1 MIRRPP
7 RSTLFPYTTLF
18 RSGEGPC
25 EPVRRGAERARTDRQ
40 ARVGE
45 RQRRGRRRGVH
56 GRHRPHGE
64 RQTPRD
70 TADRADCHAHRQAQ
84 RRPGCRARART
95 GARRDRALR
104 RAAPLS
110 AGARGPQHSHDLRTR
125 ATPRGRASRLE
136 RRGRSRQAGVA
147 QLRVALRAGRSV
159 SRYRHPAR
167 NGRDARLGG
176 NEAVA
181 EGTGTESCRSLT
193 ATRPV
198 ARTAADSSPCSR
210 ILAMR
215 RLLVLGMTVG
225 LTAPPTVAQD
235 PGRSRQT
242 AIVTAAA
249 RVAPA
254 VVSVNVL
261 RRERR
266 VAADPFDLFFM
277 PRGYEQTVEGYG
289 SGFIVPPDGL
299 VITNQHVTQG
309 AEQIVVT
316 ARDGRDFA
324 ANALGEVVGVNSNI
338 LTPSGGSVG
347 VGFAIPIERA
357 VRVADEL
364 RRFGT
369 VRRAWVGLDVA
380 GAEDLRG
387 WKRVGGLRVTQV
399 AENGPAAGAG
409 IADGDGLLVGKGHRL
424 RKRLDGEAVLLDTGP
439 GDSLTVS
446 YRHAGQARTARLTVT
461 DLPTTLA
468 EKVAILGGMKVV
480 TVTDAVRAER
490 GIQSDHGALIY
501 DIPDEMQRATG
512 LRSGD
517 VVLQINRAK
526 IAGAEDLRR
535 AFSTAAG
542 GGAVTVC

>member
-1 MIRRPP
+1 MK
-7 RSTLFPYTTLF
+7 RSSLLL
-18 RSGEGPC
+18 
-25 EPVRRGAERARTDRQ
+25 GAS
-40 ARVGE
+40 V
-45 RQRRGRRRGVH
+45 
-56 GRHRPHGE
+56 
-64 RQTPRD
+64 
-70 TADRADCHAHRQAQ
+70 
-84 RRPGCRARART
+84 
-95 GARRDRALR
+95 
-104 RAAPLS
+104 
-110 AGARGPQHSHDLRTR
+110 
-125 ATPRGRASRLE
+125 AT
-136 RRGRSRQAGVA
+136 
-147 QLRVALRAGRSV
+147 VALTPHLASQ
-159 SRYRHPAR
+159 
-167 NGRDARLGG
+167 DLGK
-176 NEAVA
+176 
-181 EGTGTESCRSLT
+181 T
-193 ATRPV
+193 
-198 ARTAADSSPCSR
+198 
-210 ILAMR
+210 
-215 RLLVLGMTVG
+215 
-225 LTAPPTVAQD
+225 
-235 PGRSRQT
+235 RQT
-242 AIVTAAA
+242 AIVTAAS
-249 RVAPA
+249 RLAPA

-266 VAADPFDLFFM
+266 LPQDPFEQFFT
-277 PRGYEQTVEGYG
+277 PRGAEQVVEGYG
-289 SGFIVPPDGL
+289 SGFVISTDGV

-316 ARDGRDFA
+316 TRDGRDFPA
-324 ANALGEVVGVNSNI
+324 KRLGEDPLTDIAVLKVDGSSLPTASIGNPFAYLLGNTEPTVTAGVVSAVGRNLLPSEGQAGIYVGMIQTDAAINPGNSGGPLANALGEVVGVNSNI

-380 GAEDLRG
+380 GADDLRG

-399 AENGPAAGAG
+399 AENGPAARAG
-409 IADGDGLLVGKGHRL
+409 IAEGDVLLVAKGHRL
-424 RKRLDGEAVLLDTGP
+424 RTFLDWEAVLLDTGP

-501 DIPDEMQRATG
+501 DIPDEMQQATG

-535 AFSTAAG
+535 AFSRAAG
-542 GGAVTVC
+542 GGAETVWFERGGRLGRTAFYVR